1 VTAADDQ
8 TPAQTQMTAQA
19 QPPAQAQ
26 TPAQALWRMRE
37 YMRPYYLVL
46 LLMILAAILAVSAE
60 IAIPLI
66 TKSVIDNVVVRG
78 IRSELLPLSLAA
90 IALGSIQAGLNFFRR
105 WSLSSAVSGMEKVVR
120 DDLYHHLQRLE
131 PAFHDAWQSGQLLSR
146 ATNDLATIRRFAGF
160 GVVFFITNTW
170 SFLLILVLL
179 VRMNWW
185 LGLLTGCLFLPVSV
199 LCLRFEKRYRVLSR
213 LSQDQQGDLATY
225 VEEAATGI
233 RVLKSLG
240 RRDEAAARHLV
251 QAKLVYRTQVDK
263 ARLRGKFWA
272 GLDMA
277 PNAAIG
283 LLLLL
288 GALAVSRHELSL
300 GGLVAFVTLTLLLV
314 WPIEAM
320 GFIIAGGQEA
330 ATAAQR
336 VYEIFDTRPTIT
348 DPAEPSTD
356 ALLDRPGLA
365 AGRWVSGRKAAQA
378 EAARA
383 EEVRAEEARAGE
395 AAAGQERA
403 DEARAL
409 QEAGSGAAAG
419 KSPAPPAA
427 DSRQRGHRQ
436 RGAGRLVFD
445 RVAFSYP
452 EAPKPVLRSVTLE
465 LTPGETVALVGAT
478 GSGKTTLLHLVPRLA
493 DVTGGRIT
501 LDGTDVRELPLPEL
515 RTRVGCAFEDP
526 TLFSASVR
534 ENVGFGVRHASEAAI
549 LAALDAAQADFVADL
564 PWGLDTR
571 IGEQGMALS
580 GGQRQRVA
588 LARAILARPQVLL
601 LDDPLSALDVHTEA
615 KVTAALAQ
623 VMTTS
628 TALIVAHRPSTVLL
642 ADRVA
647 LLADGVIAAVGT
659 HSELL
664 ATESRYHDLMS
675 SDHLAGGQLGVGDDG
690 RAAPGLTTGV
700 SR

>member
-1 VTAADDQ
+1 
-8 TPAQTQMTAQA
+8 MTGQAPMPAQA
-19 QPPAQAQ
+19 QTPVQARAQ

-37 YMRPYYLVL
+37 YMRPYYAGLC
-46 LLMILAAILAVSAE
+46 LMILAAVIAVSAE
-60 IAIPLI
+60 ITIPLI
-66 TKSVIDNVVVRG
+66 TKSIIDSVVVHG
-78 IRSELLPLSLAA
+78 IRSKLVPLSLAA
-90 IALGSIQAGLNFFRR
+90 IALGVLQAALNFFRR
-105 WSLSSAVSGMEKVVR
+105 WSLSGAVAGMEKVVR

-146 ATNDLATIRRFAGF
+146 MTNDLSAIRRFAGF

-170 SFLLILVLL
+170 TFLLILALL
-179 VRMNWW
+179 IRLNWW

-199 LCLRFEKRYRVLSR
+199 LCLKFEKRYRVLSR

-240 RRDEAAARHLV
+240 RRDEAAARHMT
-251 QAKLVYRTQVDK
+251 QARLVYRTQVDK
-263 ARLRGKFWA
+263 AKLRGKFWA

-277 PNAAIG
+277 PNAVIG

-288 GALAVSRHELSL
+288 GALAVSKHELSL

-336 VYEIFDTRPTIT
+336 VYEIFDTHPAIT
-348 DPAEPSTD
+348 DPAERGSD
-356 ALLDRPGLA
+356 REVDRPGL
-365 AGRWVSGRKAAQA
+365 VSGRWLSGRRAARA

-383 EEVRAEEARAGE
+383 EAARAEAARA
-395 AAAGQERA
+395 
-403 DEARAL
+403 
-409 QEAGSGAAAG
+409 EAGRDRGARLRD
-419 KSPAPPAA
+419 A
-427 DSRQRGHRQ
+427 DA

-452 EAPKPVLRSVTLE
+452 HARNPVLRSISLALE
-465 LTPGETVALVGAT
+465 PGETVALVGAT

-501 LDGTDVRELPLPEL
+501 LDGVDVRELPLPDL
-515 RTRVGCAFEDP
+515 RSRVGCAFEDP

-534 ENVGFGVRHASEAAI
+534 ENVGFGVQDASEEEI
-549 LAALDAAQADFVADL
+549 LAALEAAQAEFVADL
-564 PWGLDTR
+564 PWGPDTR

-615 KVTAALAQ
+615 KVTAAMAE
-623 VMTTS
+623 VMTSS
-628 TALIVAHRPSTVLL
+628 TALVVAHRPSTVLL

-664 ATESRYHDLMS
+664 RVEPRYRELMS
-675 SDHLAGGQLGVGDDG
+675 ADQLNSGDDG
-690 RAAPGLTTGV
+690 RAAPGLTAGA